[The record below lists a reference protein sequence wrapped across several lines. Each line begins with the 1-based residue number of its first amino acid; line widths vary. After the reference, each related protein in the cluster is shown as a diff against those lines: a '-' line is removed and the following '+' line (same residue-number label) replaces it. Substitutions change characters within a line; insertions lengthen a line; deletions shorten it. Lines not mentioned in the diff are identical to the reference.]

1 MNNST
6 ENILHQSLKQAPLIV
21 KIDLNGQILHANQ
34 YFESCL
40 EYTNS
45 ELINKNIIS
54 LISSSK
60 KEIIFQKLL
69 EVIKSDQAW
78 MGGLVYQ
85 SKSKAFIAVELIAIL
100 LKNDNNEDSGFLFM
114 HFVKDVKPVTKT
126 KNASIGYS
134 LLSKIRN
141 YFTK

>member
-1 MNNST
+1 MNNLT
-6 ENILHQSLKQAPLIV
+6 EDILDHSLKQTPLIV
-21 KIDLNGQILHANQ
+21 KIDLFGQIIHANQ

-40 EYTNS
+40 GYNNS

-54 LISSSK
+54 LISSSN
-60 KEIIFQKLL
+60 KELLFQKLL

-85 SKSKAFIAVELIAIL
+85 SKSKTFIAVELIAIL
-100 LKNDNNEDSGFLFM
+100 LKNDKNEDTGFLFM
-114 HFVKDVKPVTKT
+114 HFVKDGKPVIKT
-126 KNASIGYS
+126 KNISFLNSVLGN
-134 LLSKIRN
+134 IRN